1 MRAVT
6 APRPRTADDIVADL
20 VAHGTLEPQQGEE
33 VLHALEPV
41 LGPPS
46 GRVPVRTGLRRHA
59 AEIAGYVGA
68 IFVGLSAVVFLTQT
82 WEDYSVLAR
91 TLILAGISV
100 LAGAIGAVVI
110 AGASAAEPD
119 AREARRRLAGTLF
132 AACAATAAFAVGV
145 GLEEALE
152 TDERWVV
159 LALATGFVLAV
170 AGYRLAPTALGQ
182 LASLAALLGTVL
194 SGSTLLPDEENPLLG
209 GLIVLAIGIGWYVLV
224 QRGVIREETLGLAL
238 AGLTALGGA
247 QLVMA
252 GQDVSTGQQ
261 VLAYALTAV
270 VALGLLALH
279 AMQPRWPLL
288 VTGVLGTAVVVPEV
302 LDEWL
307 GDSIGMPG
315 LLLASGL
322 TLLAAS
328 LLGMRVGRRRAAD
341 EPSG

>member
-1 MRAVT
+1 MRTIAE
-6 APRPRTADDIVADL
+6 PRPRTADDVVADL
-20 VAHGTLEPQQGEE
+20 VAQGALEPQQGEA
-33 VLHALEPV
+33 VLRALEPV
-41 LGPPS
+41 LGQPS

-68 IFVGLSAVVFLTQT
+68 ILVGLSAVVFLSQT
-82 WEDYSVLAR
+82 WDDFSVLVRA
-91 TLILAGISV
+91 LVLAGISV
-100 LAGAIGAVVI
+100 LTGVIGAVVVAGS
-110 AGASAAEPD
+110 AGAAPD

-145 GLEEALE
+145 ALDEALE

-159 LALATGFVLAV
+159 LAVATGFVLAAV
-170 AGYRLAPTALGQ
+170 GYLVAPTALGQ
-182 LASLAALLGTVL
+182 LASLAALLGTVV
-194 SGSTLLPDEENPLLG
+194 SASTLLPDEENPLLG
-209 GLIVLAIGIGWYVLV
+209 GLAVLAVGIGWYVLV
-224 QRGVIREETLGLAL
+224 QRRVVREETLGLAL
-238 AGLTALGGA
+238 AGLTALAGA
-247 QLVMA
+247 QLVLA
-252 GQDVSTGQQ
+252 GDEVSGGQQ
-261 VLAYALTAV
+261 VLAYVLTAA

-302 LDEWL
+302 LSAWL

-328 LLGMRVGRRRAAD
+328 LLGMRAGRRRGAE
-341 EPSG
+341 EPPG